1 MTPTQ
6 MNGDQVAANR
16 QARGLSQSEFA
27 AWLNEKLGRSYDGTT
42 VSKWETNARDV
53 PDVVALY
60 LNTEAKTSAAS
71 ARPDKA
77 VSHPP
82 RTVRPKVVAICNQK
96 GGVGKTATSV
106 NLAAALAAAG
116 KRTLLVDFDPQASAT
131 IHLGVNPHPLEEAEK
146 TLYFVLMKENVS
158 FPDIIIHHSE
168 RLDLAPSSMR
178 LSDADLELISQV
190 NSSGV
195 LDIKLQAVASTYD
208 YVVIDCP
215 PNLGLLTVNAMM
227 TADEIVI
234 ACQTEMG
241 SVFGIN
247 QLLSRIDKVK
257 ERGNPLLRVFGVLP
271 TLFDKR
277 NQDHLTAMEALEN
290 GVGKVMELFTP
301 IPRATKYAQSFTGG
315 VITLQKYPD
324 VPGIAV
330 FKSLASRL
338 IEVGDVAQR

>member
-1 MTPTQ
+1 
-6 MNGDQVAANR
+6 
-16 QARGLSQSEFA
+16 
-27 AWLNEKLGRSYDGTT
+27 
-42 VSKWETNARDV
+42 
-53 PDVVALY
+53 
-60 LNTEAKTSAAS
+60 
-71 ARPDKA
+71 
-77 VSHPP
+77 
-82 RTVRPKVVAICNQK
+82 
-96 GGVGKTATSV
+96 
-106 NLAAALAAAG
+106 
-116 KRTLLVDFDPQASAT
+116 
-131 IHLGVNPHPLEEAEK
+131 
-146 TLYFVLMKENVS
+146 
-158 FPDIIIHHSE
+158 
-168 RLDLAPSSMR
+168 
-178 LSDADLELISQV
+178 
-190 NSSGV
+190 
-195 LDIKLQAVASTYD
+195 
-208 YVVIDCP
+208 
-215 PNLGLLTVNAMM
+215 LLTVNAMM